1 MPLQFFNTLTRRKE
15 DFIPLNTPHVGL
27 YTCGPTVYNYA
38 HIGNLRAFM
47 FEDLLRRYLEYR
59 GDDANNSYDVKHV
72 MNITDVED
80 KIIRTVRETGKS
92 LKEVTDFYTQEFF
105 SDLDTLNIKRA
116 HVVPRATDTIPDMIK
131 LIKTL
136 VAKKYAYVTED
147 GSVYFLIKSFKD
159 YGKLAHLDFDNLQ
172 FGARVSHDEY
182 DKEHVA
188 DFALWKA
195 WDENDGP
202 VKWPSP
208 WGDGRPGWH
217 IECSVMSMKHLG
229 ETFDIHC
236 GGEDLIFPHHEDE
249 IAQSEAATGKPF
261 VRYWLH
267 NAHLLVE
274 GKKMSK
280 SLGNF
285 FTLRDLLAKGWT
297 GREIRYALLC
307 AHYREQ
313 LNFTFDGLQA
323 ARSAL
328 QRIDEFLLKLQG
340 MAQEPASD
348 FEPCQMVGVEFV
360 GAMDDDLNISGAL
373 GALFD
378 FIRFVNKKMVEGSL
392 QPSEA
397 QDILEEWYEID
408 RVLGFGMPTKSEV
421 PAEVQQLVEER
432 EAARKGRNFKRADE
446 IRMELIRQ
454 GWLVEDTP
462 SGPRVQDIAKR
473 VRTAF
478 EGMR

>member
-1 MPLQFFNTLTRRKE
+1 MSLQFFNTLTRRKE
-15 DFIPLNTPHVGL
+15 DFVPLNPPRVGL

-38 HIGNLRAFM
+38 HIGNLRAFVV
-47 FEDLLRRYLEYR
+47 EDLLRRYLEYR
-59 GDDANNSYDVKHV
+59 DYKVKHV

-80 KIIRTVRETGKS
+80 KIIRTVRETGKP

-105 SDLDTLNIKRA
+105 RDLDTLNIKRA
-116 HVVPRATDTIPDMIK
+116 HIVPRATETIHDMIK
-131 LIKTL
+131 LIETL
-136 VAKKYAYVTED
+136 IAKKHAYVGED
-147 GSVYFLIKSFKD
+147 GSVYFSINSFKD
-159 YGKLAHLDFDNLQ
+159 YGKLAHLDFDKLQ

-195 WDENDGP
+195 WDEKDGD
-202 VKWPSP
+202 VKWASP
-208 WGDGRPGWH
+208 WGMGRPGWH

-229 ETFDIHC
+229 ESFDIHC

-297 GREIRYALLC
+297 GREVRYALLC

-328 QRIDEFLLKLQG
+328 QRIDEFLLKLREVEQAG
-340 MAQEPASD
+340 IKNERADNLVDPF
-348 FEPCQMVGVEFV
+348 FEV
-360 GAMDDDLNISGAL
+360 ALDDDLNISGAL
-373 GALFD
+373 GSLFD
-378 FIRFVNKKMVEGSL
+378 YIRITNTEIARHLLS
-392 QPSEA
+392 SEA
-397 QDILEEWYEID
+397 ARHILGQWKRFD
-408 RVLGFGMPTKSEV
+408 DVLGFGMPTLSKT
-421 PAEVQQLVEER
+421 PVEIQALLNER
-432 EAARKGRNFKRADE
+432 QAARKAKDFKRADA
-446 IRMELIRQ
+446 IRDQVANL
-454 GWLVEDTP
+454 GWTIEDTP
-462 SGPRVQDIAKR
+462 QGVRAKPALKDSGHV
-473 VRTAF
+473 
-478 EGMR
+478 G